1 MVESKPHIS
10 GRQATRVADIYLY
23 LDYHQWLSDAF
34 TQKKAGSPAFS
45 HRNLANRLGL
55 KSSCYVLYVMQ
66 GKRKLTEEMASR
78 LAVVFQLSKR
88 ETEYFLQLIRYSH
101 AKSAQ
106 EKQFQYRRILS
117 MRKRYMAKV
126 SPKQYRF
133 YEKWYYPVV
142 REALALEPFT
152 GNYQNLADMIVPS
165 VTAGD
170 IREAITVLEELDILY
185 RDGNGV
191 YHKRNKV
198 ISTGEQWESGII
210 HAHQREL
217 LALGAK
223 ALEQQPRQ
231 QRDISHC
238 MFSASGKSLT
248 LIKQRIAELHAELM
262 EIGCSE
268 EEPDR
273 VLQCNIEIFP
283 TAIKTD
289 RKR

>member
-1 MVESKPHIS
+1 MV
-10 GRQATRVADIYLY
+10 DIYLY

-34 TQKKAGSPAFS
+34 TQKKARTPSFS

-55 KSSCYVLYVMQ
+55 KSSCYILYVMQ
-66 GKRKLTEEMASR
+66 GKRKLTEEMAVR
-78 LAVVFQLSKR
+78 LAKIFKLSKR
-88 ETEYFLQLIRYSH
+88 ETDYFLQLIRYSH

-106 EKQFQYRRILS
+106 EKQFQYERILS
-117 MRKRYMAKV
+117 MRKRHMAKV
-126 SPKQYRF
+126 SPGQYRF

-142 REALALEPFT
+142 REAMALEPFT
-152 GNYQNLADMIVPS
+152 GDVQGLAEMIVPTVS
-165 VTAGD
+165 AGE
-170 IREAITVLEELDILY
+170 IREAITVLEELDIVY
-185 RDGNGV
+185 RDKDGV

-198 ISTGEQWESGII
+198 ISTGEQWESDII

-223 ALEQQPRQ
+223 ALENLSKQ

-238 MFSASGKSLT
+238 MITASERTLH
-248 LIKQRIAELHAELM
+248 LIKKRITELHAELM

-268 EEPDR
+268 ENPDR

-283 TAIKTD
+283 TAVNKN
-289 RKR
+289 RKV